1 MAYTVLLLVDGSRD
15 VQIYFCDYTSLMNEE
30 DELKLFQRE
39 ENTSTIECLVFG
51 KLKKERK
58 KK

>member
-30 DELKLFQRE
+30 NKVKLFQRK
-39 ENTSTIECLVFG
+39 ENTLTTECLVFG
-51 KLKKERK
+51 KLEKKRK
-58 KK
+58 MK